1 MKQKE
6 IILIDEKLTPFSK
19 FLLETKN
26 PYDYS
31 KKEDNVN
38 NIDLKAYDDWS

>member
-6 IILIDEKLTPFSK
+6 VMLIVEKLTPFSK

-38 NIDLKAYDDWS
+38 NIDLKAYNNWL